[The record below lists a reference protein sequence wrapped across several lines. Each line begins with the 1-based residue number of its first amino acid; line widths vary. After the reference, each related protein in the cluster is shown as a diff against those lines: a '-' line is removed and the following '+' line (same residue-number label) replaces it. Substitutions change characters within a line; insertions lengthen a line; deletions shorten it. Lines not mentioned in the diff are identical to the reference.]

1 MTVDSAAYNGNL
13 DHQPSRTTFLSSS
26 PQYIAATFPHDS
38 RTPSHVMKEA
48 YHTRFKNTPAAN
60 AVMCK
65 SWIQPLA
72 VVPAILCCLT
82 LTSAHPHAG
91 QAGRVAT
98 QVKSSS
104 WTQSSLSWVNK
115 QTCLWLSN
123 CGTTGSS
130 GEDSLYQNFR
140 SDQQTPLS
148 ESGPLDRPD
157 SSAFWTSGL
166 ERPEDWSKEEHLS
179 RNIPQYVY
187 DYTPYV
193 HLFSGEQFWPCD
205 IAEHLVH
212 TSPYANYTL
221 IRSMENDRTLDN
233 LDELNEYGHFAYLK
247 SEDNVE
253 ERPDWLGGSSN
264 IPRGPENSYEEPSDL
279 ESRNPLGESGHL
291 RGQKRRDDFGRH
303 GPEDRGKPSDKLQE
317 RGGHS
322 SAPAVLIVVPKEDGV
337 VDAFWFY
344 FYSYNL
350 GNKVLNIRF
359 GNHVGDWEHS
369 MVRFR
374 NGTPEA
380 VYISEHGAGEAYA
393 YHAIEKYGKRPV
405 IYSATGTHA
414 IYATPG
420 LHPYV
425 LPWGLLH
432 DQTDKGPLWDP
443 NLNHHAYVYNYT
455 SRDLKSSAQTPY
467 APVSWFNFKG
477 HWGDKIYPMSDKRQ
491 YQFWGQYHYVSG
503 PFGPRFK
510 NLGRKKVCQNMQT
523 QCIIRHWLGEEEG
536 SNDGEKKLPGE
547 ETGNEIEG
555 SETTE

>member
-1 MTVDSAAYNGNL
+1 M
-13 DHQPSRTTFLSSS
+13 
-26 PQYIAATFPHDS
+26 
-38 RTPSHVMKEA
+38 
-48 YHTRFKNTPAAN
+48 
-60 AVMCK
+60 
-65 SWIQPLA
+65 A
-72 VVPAILCCLT
+72 VVPAILCSLT
-82 LTSAHPHAG
+82 LTSAHPHSS
-91 QAGRVAT
+91 QAGHVAT
-98 QVKSSS
+98 EVEPSS
-104 WTQSSLSWVNK
+104 WTESSLSWVNK
-115 QTCLWLSN
+115 QTCRWLSN
-123 CGTTGSS
+123 CETTSS
-130 GEDSLYQNFR
+130 SVKDMLYQNLH

-148 ESGPLDRPD
+148 RIEPHNVPD
-157 SSAFWTSGL
+157 TSSFWTSGL
-166 ERPEDWSKEEHLS
+166 ERPETWSKEEHLS

-193 HLFSGEQFWPCD
+193 HLFSGEQYWPCD

-233 LDELNEYGHFAYLK
+233 LEELNQFGHYAFLK
-247 SEDNVE
+247 SDDDVE
-253 ERPDWLGGSSN
+253 EYPDWLAGSSN
-264 IPRGPENSYEEPSDL
+264 IPRGPEDLYGHRSDRVL
-279 ESRNPLGESGHL
+279 KNPPL
-291 RGQKRRDDFGRH
+291 RQGRVPGQKRWNDFSRH
-303 GPEDRGKPSDKLQE
+303 DSEDRGKPSDRLQE
-317 RGGHS
+317 LGGHS

-337 VDAFWFY
+337 IDAFWFY

-350 GNKVLNIRF
+350 GNKVFNIRF

-380 VYISEHGAGEAYA
+380 VYISEHGAGDAYA

-405 IYSATGTHA
+405 VYSATGTHA
-414 IYATPG
+414 VYATPG
-420 LHPYV
+420 SHPYV

-467 APVSWFNFKG
+467 APVSWFNFGG

-503 PFGPRFK
+503 PLGPRFK
-510 NLGRKKVCQNMQT
+510 NLGRKKVCQRMQA
-523 QCIIRHWLGEEEG
+523 QCIIKHWLGDEE
-536 SNDGEKKLPGE
+536 SSDDGEKRLPGD
-547 ETGNEIEG
+547 EIEG
-555 SETTE
+555 PETKE

>member
-1 MTVDSAAYNGNL
+1 MTVESAASNGDL
-13 DHQPSRTTFLSSS
+13 DHQPSCTTFSSS
-26 PQYIAATFPHDS
+26 LLHCTAATSLRGEYMSSYALRQPHQARS
-38 RTPSHVMKEA
+38 K
-48 YHTRFKNTPAAN
+48 HTTTTK

-65 SWIQPLA
+65 SWMQPMA
-72 VVPAILCCLT
+72 VVPAILCGLT
-82 LTSAHPHAG
+82 LTSAHPHSS
-91 QAGRVAT
+91 QASHVAT
-98 QVKSSS
+98 QVESHS
-104 WTQSSLSWVNK
+104 WTGSSLSWVNK
-115 QTCLWLSN
+115 QTCRWLSN
-123 CGTTGSS
+123 CETTSSS
-130 GEDSLYQNFR
+130 GKDSLYPNLY
-140 SDQQTPLS
+140 SNQQTPLS
-148 ESGPLDRPD
+148 QSGRDYHLPD
-157 SSAFWTSGL
+157 ASSFWTSGL
-166 ERPEDWSKEEHLS
+166 ETPENWSKEEHLS
-179 RNIPQYVY
+179 RKIPQYVY

-221 IRSMENDRTLDN
+221 VRSMENDRTLDN
-233 LDELNEYGHFAYLK
+233 LDELNQFGHFAYLQ

-264 IPRGPENSYEEPSDL
+264 IPRGPEELYS
-279 ESRNPLGESGHL
+279 
-291 RGQKRRDDFGRH
+291 KRS
-303 GPEDRGKPSDKLQE
+303 DRGKPSDRLQE

-350 GNKVLNIRF
+350 GNKVFNIRF

-380 VYISEHGAGEAYA
+380 VYISEHGAGDAYA

-405 IYSATGTHA
+405 VYSATGTHA
-414 IYATPG
+414 VYATPG
-420 LHPYV
+420 SHPYV

-455 SRDLKSSAQTPY
+455 SRHLKSSAQTPY
-467 APVSWFNFKG
+467 APVSWFNFGG
-477 HWGDKIYPMSDKRQ
+477 HWGDKIYPTSDKRQ

-503 PFGPRFK
+503 PLGPRYK
-510 NLGRKKVCQNMQT
+510 NLGRKKVCQRMQA
-523 QCIIRHWLGEEEG
+523 QCIIKHWLGDEED
-536 SNDGEKKLPGE
+536 SDDGEKRLPGE
-547 ETGNEIEG
+547 NVEEPDM
-555 SETTE
+555 TE

>member
-1 MTVDSAAYNGNL
+1 
-13 DHQPSRTTFLSSS
+13 
-26 PQYIAATFPHDS
+26 
-38 RTPSHVMKEA
+38 
-48 YHTRFKNTPAAN
+48 
-60 AVMCK
+60 
-65 SWIQPLA
+65 
-72 VVPAILCCLT
+72 
-82 LTSAHPHAG
+82 
-91 QAGRVAT
+91 
-98 QVKSSS
+98 
-104 WTQSSLSWVNK
+104 
-115 QTCLWLSN
+115 
-123 CGTTGSS
+123 
-130 GEDSLYQNFR
+130 
-140 SDQQTPLS
+140 
-148 ESGPLDRPD
+148 
-157 SSAFWTSGL
+157 
-166 ERPEDWSKEEHLS
+166 
-179 RNIPQYVY
+179 
-187 DYTPYV
+187 
-193 HLFSGEQFWPCD
+193 
-205 IAEHLVH
+205 
-212 TSPYANYTL
+212 
-221 IRSMENDRTLDN
+221 MENDRTLDN
-233 LDELNEYGHFAYLK
+233 LDELNAYAPYAYLK

-264 IPRGPENSYEEPSDL
+264 IPRAPEDFYDERSDRVLKNPPLKPGPV
-279 ESRNPLGESGHL
+279 
-291 RGQKRRDDFGRH
+291 RGQKKWNYFSKH
-303 GPEDRGKPSDKLQE
+303 GAEDRGKPSDRLQE

-443 NLNHHAYVYNYT
+443 NLNHHAYVYNHT
-455 SRDLKSSAQTPY
+455 TRHLKSSAQTPY
-467 APVSWFNFKG
+467 APVSWFNFRG

-491 YQFWGQYHYVSG
+491 YRFWGQYHYVSG

-510 NLGRKKVCQNMQT
+510 NLGRKKVCQRMQA
-523 QCIIRHWLGEEEG
+523 QCIIRHWLGDEEG
-536 SNDGEKKLPGE
+536 SDDGKKRLPGE
-547 ETGNEIEG
+547 EIGDEVEG
-555 SETTE
+555 TETTE

>member
-1 MTVDSAAYNGNL
+1 MTVESAASNGDL
-13 DHQPSRTTFLSSS
+13 DHQLSCTIFSPSLSHCT
-26 PQYIAATFPHDS
+26 AATFS
-38 RTPSHVMKEA
+38 RGGHTFSHAPKPTHQA
-48 YHTRFKNTPAAN
+48 HSTYTTSAKT
-60 AVMCK
+60 VMCR
-65 SWIQPLA
+65 SWFKPMA
-72 VVPAILCCLT
+72 VVPAILCGLT
-82 LTSAHPHAG
+82 LTSAHPHSG
-91 QAGRVAT
+91 QAGHVAT
-98 QVKSSS
+98 QKEVSS
-104 WTQSSLSWVNK
+104 WTESSLSWVNK
-115 QTCLWLSN
+115 HTCRWLSN
-123 CGTTGSS
+123 CETTSSS
-130 GEDSLYQNFR
+130 GEDSLYQYSHSN
-140 SDQQTPLS
+140 QQQPLS
-148 ESGPLDRPD
+148 HIEPHNLPD
-157 SSAFWTSGL
+157 ASYFWTSGL
-166 ERPEDWSKEEHLS
+166 ERPETWSKEEHLS
-179 RNIPQYVY
+179 RKIPQYVY

-233 LDELNEYGHFAYLK
+233 LDELNEYGRFAYLK

-264 IPRGPENSYEEPSDL
+264 IPRGPEDIYGQRSDRVL
-279 ESRNPLGESGHL
+279 NNLPHQQGRLQ
-291 RGQKRRDDFGRH
+291 GQRRWNDFSRH
-303 GPEDRGKPSDKLQE
+303 GPEDRRKPSDRLQE

-322 SAPAVLIVVPKEDGV
+322 SAPAVLIVVPKEDGI

-350 GNKVLNIRF
+350 GNKVINIRF

-369 MVRFR
+369 MVRFQ

-455 SRDLKSSAQTPY
+455 SRHLKSSAQTPY
-467 APVSWFNFKG
+467 APVNWFNFRG
-477 HWGDKIYPMSDKRQ
+477 HWGDKIYPMSDRRQ

-503 PFGPRFK
+503 PLGPRYK
-510 NLGRKKVCQNMQT
+510 NLGRKKVCQRMQA
-523 QCIIRHWLGEEEG
+523 QCIIKHWLGDEEG
-536 SNDGEKKLPGE
+536 SDDGEKRLPGE
-547 ETGNEIEG
+547 EIGDDVEG
-555 SETTE
+555 PEQTE

>member
-1 MTVDSAAYNGNL
+1 MTVDSAAYNGHSV
-13 DHQPSRTTFLSSS
+13 DQPSRTTFLSSS
-26 PQYIAATFPHDS
+26 PHYTAATFSHGS
-38 RTPSHVMKEA
+38 RAHPHVMKQVH
-48 YHTRFKNTPAAN
+48 HTRSKNTSTAKVA
-60 AVMCK
+60 MCK
-65 SWIQPLA
+65 IWIQPMA

-82 LTSAHPHAG
+82 LTSAHPHSG
-91 QAGRVAT
+91 QTGHVAT
-98 QVKSSS
+98 HIEASS
-104 WTQSSLSWVNK
+104 WTESSLSWVNK
-115 QTCLWLSN
+115 QTCRWLSN
-123 CGTTGSS
+123 CETASS
-130 GEDSLYQNFR
+130 NGQGSLYQNLP
-140 SDQQTPLS
+140 SDQQTPLLQVGS
-148 ESGPLDRPD
+148 QDSPD
-157 SSAFWTSGL
+157 VSAFWTSGL
-166 ERPEDWSKEEHLS
+166 EQPENWSKEEHLS

-264 IPRGPENSYEEPSDL
+264 IPRGPEDPYDKTSDV
-279 ESRNPLGESGHL
+279 SKSPLVGSGDV
-291 RGQKRRDDFGRH
+291 RGQKRWSKSGSH
-303 GPEDRGKPSDKLQE
+303 GPEGRGKPSDRLQE

-380 VYISEHGAGEAYA
+380 VYISEHGAGQAYA

-443 NLNHHAYVYNYT
+443 NLNHHAYVYNHTTRY
-455 SRDLKSSAQTPY
+455 LKSSAQTPY
-467 APVSWFNFKG
+467 APVSWFKFKG

-491 YQFWGQYHYVSG
+491 YRFWGQYHYVSG
-503 PFGPRFK
+503 PLGPRYK

-536 SNDGEKKLPGE
+536 SDDGEMRLPGE
-547 ETGNEIEG
+547 EIGDEIEG
-555 SETTE
+555 PE

>member
-1 MTVDSAAYNGNL
+1 MCRSWY
-13 DHQPSRTTFLSSS
+13 QPMA
-26 PQYIAATFPHDS
+26 I
-38 RTPSHVMKEA
+38 
-48 YHTRFKNTPAAN
+48 
-60 AVMCK
+60 
-65 SWIQPLA
+65 
-72 VVPAILCCLT
+72 VPAILGCLA
-82 LTSAHPHAG
+82 LTSAHPHPDSPG
-91 QAGRVAT
+91 DIAT
-98 QVKSSS
+98 HETLS
-104 WTQSSLSWVNK
+104 WTESSLSWVNR
-115 QTCLWLSN
+115 QTCRWLSDCETSRSN
-123 CGTTGSS
+123 VEESAYRT
-130 GEDSLYQNFR
+130 LH

-148 ESGPLDRPD
+148 QVQPHDLPLD
-157 SSAFWTSGL
+157 STKFWTSGL
-166 ERPEDWSKEEHLS
+166 EEPEKWSKEEHLS
-179 RNIPQYVY
+179 RKIPQYVY

-221 IRSMENDRTLDN
+221 IRSMENDRTLEN
-233 LDELNEYGHFAYLK
+233 LDELNQYGRFAYLK

-264 IPRGPENSYEEPSDL
+264 IPRSPEDVYDESHDRLLKNPPLKPGRVPGRKRWNEF
-279 ESRNPLGESGHL
+279 SRN
-291 RGQKRRDDFGRH
+291 
-303 GPEDRGKPSDKLQE
+303 GPEDHSKPSNRLQE

-350 GNKVLNIRF
+350 GNKVFNIRF

-393 YHAIEKYGKRPV
+393 YHAVEKYGKRPV

-443 NLNHHAYVYNYT
+443 TLNHHAYVYNYT
-455 SRDLKSSAQTPY
+455 SRHLKSSAQTPH
-467 APVSWFNFKG
+467 APVSWFNFRG
-477 HWGDKIYPMSDKRQ
+477 HWGDKMYPMSDKRQ
-491 YQFWGQYHYVSG
+491 YRFWGQYHYVSG
-503 PFGPRFK
+503 PIGPRFK
-510 NLGRKKVCQNMQT
+510 NLGRKKVCQRMQA
-523 QCIIRHWLGEEEG
+523 QCVIRHWLGEG
-536 SNDGEKKLPGE
+536 GDDGEKKLPGS
-547 ETGNEIEG
+547 ETGDEVLE
-555 SETTE
+555 

>member
-1 MTVDSAAYNGNL
+1 MTVDSAAYNSYFD
-13 DHQPSRTTFLSSS
+13 DHLSRATFLSSS
-26 PQYIAATFPHDS
+26 PQHIAATFSPGS
-38 RTPSHVMKEA
+38 RSPSHAMTQA
-48 YHTRFKNTPAAN
+48 QHTRSKNTIATQ

-65 SWIQPLA
+65 SWIQPMA
-72 VVPAILCCLT
+72 IVPAILCCLT

-91 QAGRVAT
+91 QAGNVAT
-98 QVKSSS
+98 QMKASS
-104 WTQSSLSWVNK
+104 WTGSSLSWVNK
-115 QTCLWLSN
+115 QTCRWLSN
-123 CGTTGSS
+123 CGTASSS
-130 GEDSLYQNFR
+130 GDDYLYQPLPSN
-140 SDQQTPLS
+140 QQQPLS
-148 ESGPLDRPD
+148 QVTSEERLDPL
-157 SSAFWTSGL
+157 AFWTSGL
-166 ERPEDWSKEEHLS
+166 ERPEQWSKEEHLS
-179 RNIPQYVY
+179 RNIPQHVY

-205 IAEHLVH
+205 MAEHLVH

-233 LDELNEYGHFAYLK
+233 LEELNEYGHFAYLK

-264 IPRGPENSYEEPSDL
+264 IPRGPESYE
-279 ESRNPLGESGHL
+279 SG
-291 RGQKRRDDFGRH
+291 RYNAEG
-303 GPEDRGKPSDKLQE
+303 RGKPSDKLQE

-380 VYISEHGAGEAYA
+380 VYISEHGAGQAYA
-393 YHAIEKYGKRPV
+393 YHAVEKYGKRPV

-455 SRDLKSSAQTPY
+455 SRQLKSSAQTPY
-467 APVSWFNFKG
+467 APVSWFNFQG

-491 YQFWGQYHYVSG
+491 YRFWGQYHYVSG
-503 PFGPRFK
+503 PLGPRYK

-536 SNDGEKKLPGE
+536 SDDGEKRLPGE
-547 ETGNEIEG
+547 EIGDEIEG
-555 SETTE
+555 PETTG